1 MNKVENVKLY
11 IKEKNVLAGISLKD
25 EQCVEANNMAF
36 HTAQNTI
43 NVIENRA
50 QLARTIKQPLSSFV
64 CAEQTHS
71 ANVYKVTASDRGRGA
86 LEEKTAIAHTDALY
100 TREKNL
106 VLCTFTAD
114 CVPVFF
120 YHELANIV
128 GVIHSGWSGTVKAI
142 TMKTLRHISDVENC
156 RLRDFRIHI
165 GTALSQKR
173 FEVDLDV
180 FILFEAL
187 GYASPFIK
195 FNKKTN
201 KYHIDNQEVV
211 AKQCELIGIPREHI
225 RIDKTCT
232 YEDPLGFSYREDRQA
247 GRHLG
252 FIVQK

>member
-1 MNKVENVKLY
+1 MNKVKNVKLY

-25 EQCVEANNMAF
+25 DQGTESNNMAF
-36 HTAQNTI
+36 HTARNTI

-64 CAEQTHS
+64 CAQQTHS
-71 ANVYKVTASDRGRGA
+71 ANVYKVTAADRGRGA
-86 LEEKTAIAHTDALY
+86 LEEKTAIADTDALY

-120 YHELANIV
+120 YHDLANIV
-128 GVIHSGWSGTVKAI
+128 GVIHSGWSGTVQSI
-142 TMKTLRHISDVENC
+142 TMKTLRHISEVENC

-195 FNKKTN
+195 FNEATK
-201 KYHIDNQEVV
+201 KYHIDNQQVV
-211 AKQCELIGIPREHI
+211 AKQCERVGIPSEHI
-225 RIDKTCT
+225 TIDPTCT
-232 YEDPLGFSYREDRQA
+232 YDDPLGFSYREDRLA